1 MCIRLAEVGR
11 PGVDM
16 RIEVNE
22 SQLPAEP
29 PRQGSEQGERDPV
42 LAAERNKVPGRRCL
56 LLDQAEALW
65 NVAECEA
72 EIPHIGEVE
81 HCRFDPELRM
91 FTIHQHATG
100 TSNGVWS
107 IARACSIRRADV
119 ERNACN
125 NEIRR
130 VVMQFDPEK
139 TRW

>member
-1 MCIRLAEVGR
+1 
-11 PGVDM
+11 
-16 RIEVNE
+16 
-22 SQLPAEP
+22 
-29 PRQGSEQGERDPV
+29 
-42 LAAERNKVPGRRCL
+42 
-56 LLDQAEALW
+56 
-65 NVAECEA
+65 
-72 EIPHIGEVE
+72 
-81 HCRFDPELRM
+81 M

-139 TRW
+139 TRWRSKCRNASHIGPPELRVADGSISYPWSNLGQTTLDFGNESGDVQGAAISTKWRQVYIVDGVVQDLERNATQR